1 MEGDVQKATLAEADA
16 LASAAGIDAGG
27 RVRAFFARVLRPA
40 A

>member
-1 MEGDVQKATLAEADA
+1 MQGDVQTADLTEADA
-16 LASAAGIDAGG
+16 FAAAAGIDAGG